1 MDKRGIS
8 MRTLSSYRVENH
20 TIRLFRGLPSSVALI
35 DKRRQLEARRREVET
50 INNIMKLFGDKH
62 GNENQEEA

>member
-20 TIRLFRGLPSSVALI
+20 TIRLFRGLPSSQALI
-35 DKRRQLEARRREVET
+35 EKRRQLDERRREVET